1 MNHRQDRRM
10 YMYNKIDLPYA
21 YNALEP
27 YIGATTVETHYSK
40 HLQGYVEKLNGLLES
55 WGDFDKNQPLEA
67 LLANPEQ
74 IPVEIRQGVI
84 NNGGGVYN
92 HNLYFS
98 ILSPNPK
105 KEPSGKL
112 LEAINKAFESVC
124 GLKDQLTN
132 AAINQ
137 FGSGYGVL
145 VKDNDG
151 CLFIKQVKNQ
161 DTTLPEGFTP
171 ILNIDVWEHAY
182 YLDYKNLRIEYANN
196 IWNLIDWAAVETL
209 YEKNLDCLCKGC

>member
-1 MNHRQDRRM
+1 M
-10 YMYNKIDLPYA
+10 YSKIDLPYA

-27 YIGATTVETHYSK
+27 YISADTVETHYSK

-55 WGDFDKNQPLEA
+55 WGDWDRTKPLEA
-67 LLANPEQ
+67 LLSNPEQ
-74 IPVEIRQGVI
+74 IPVEIKQGVI

-105 KEPSGKL
+105 KAPEGKL
-112 LEAINKAFESVC
+112 LEAIQKAFDTVEA
-124 GLKDQLTN
+124 LKDQLSD
-132 AAINQ
+132 AAVNQ

-145 VKDNDG
+145 AKDKSG
-151 CLFIKQVKNQ
+151 CLFIKQVCNQ
-161 DTTLPEGFTP
+161 DTTLCEGFTP

-182 YLDYKNLRIEYANN
+182 YLGYKNKRIEYVQN
-196 IWNLIDWAAVETL
+196 IWNIIDWAAVEAL
-209 YEKNLDCLCKGC
+209 YMKDL

>member
-1 MNHRQDRRM
+1 M
-10 YMYNKIDLPYA
+10 YTKIDLPYA

-27 YIGATTVETHYSK
+27 YISADTVETHYSK

-55 WGDFDKNQPLEA
+55 WGDFDKNQPLEV

-112 LEAINKAFESVC
+112 LEAINKAFDSVC
-124 GLKDQLTN
+124 GLKDQLSS
-132 AAINQ
+132 AAVNQ
-137 FGSGYGVL
+137 FGSGYGML
-145 VKDNDG
+145 VKDKDG
-151 CLFIKQVKNQ
+151 CLFIKQVANQ
-161 DTTLPEGFTP
+161 NTTLPEGFTP

-182 YLDYKNLRIEYANN
+182 YLDYKNLRIKYVDN
-196 IWNLIDWAAVETL
+196 IWNVIDWAAVETL
-209 YEKNLDCLCKGC
+209 YEKNLDCLCK

>member
-1 MNHRQDRRM
+1 
-10 YMYNKIDLPYA
+10 MYNKIDLPYA

-40 HLQGYVEKLNGLLES
+40 HLQGYVDKLNGLLET
-55 WGDFDKNQPLEA
+55 WGERDKNQPLEA

-74 IPVEIRQGVI
+74 IPTEIRQGVI

-98 ILSPNPK
+98 ILSPTPK
-105 KEPSGKL
+105 KEPEGKL
-112 LEAINKAFESVC
+112 LEAINKAFESVE

-137 FGSGYGVL
+137 FGSGYGML
-145 VKDNDG
+145 VKDKDG

-161 DTTLPEGFTP
+161 GTTLPEGLTP

-182 YLDYKNLRIEYANN
+182 YLDYKNLRIEYVKN
-196 IWNLIDWAAVETL
+196 IWNVIDWAAVETL
-209 YEKNLDCLCKGC
+209 YMKDLDCLCKGC

>member
-1 MNHRQDRRM
+1 M
-10 YMYNKIDLPYA
+10 YTKIELPYA

-27 YIGATTVETHYSK
+27 YIGATTVETHYCK
-40 HLQGYVEKLNGLLES
+40 HLQGYVDKLHGLLET
-55 WGDFDKNQPLEA
+55 WGDGDKNQPLEA

-74 IPVEIRQGVI
+74 IPEEIRQGVI

-98 ILSPNPK
+98 ILSQNPK
-105 KEPSGKL
+105 KEPEGKL
-112 LEAINKAFESVC
+112 LEAINKAFGSVEA
-124 GLKDQLTN
+124 LKDQLTN

-137 FGSGYGVL
+137 FGSGYGML
-145 VKDNDG
+145 VKDKDG

-171 ILNIDVWEHAY
+171 ILAIDVWEHAY
-182 YLDYKNLRIEYANN
+182 YLDYKNLRIEYVKN
-196 IWNLIDWAAVETL
+196 IWNVIDWAAVETL
-209 YEKNLDCLCKGC
+209 YMKDLDCLCK

>member
-1 MNHRQDRRM
+1 M
-10 YMYNKIDLPYA
+10 YTKIELPYA

-27 YIGATTVETHYSK
+27 YIGATTVETHYCK
-40 HLQGYVEKLNGLLES
+40 HLQGYVDKLHGLLES
-55 WGDFDKNQPLEA
+55 WGDRDKNQSLEA

-74 IPVEIRQGVI
+74 IPEEIRQGVI

-98 ILSPNPK
+98 ILSANPK
-105 KEPSGKL
+105 KEPEGKL
-112 LEAINKAFESVC
+112 LEAINKAFGSVEA
-124 GLKDQLTN
+124 LKNQLTN

-145 VKDNDG
+145 VKDKDG
-151 CLFIKQVKNQ
+151 CLFVKQVKNQ

-182 YLDYKNLRIEYANN
+182 YLDYKNLRIEYVKN
-196 IWNLIDWAAVETL
+196 IWNVIDWAAVETL
-209 YEKNLDCLCKGC
+209 YMKDLDCLCKGC